1 MPYALSLEDKSGYR
15 HARVTGT
22 NSREAV
28 LGYTQQIYETCLAR
42 NRRMVLIEE
51 HLAGPSLPM
60 SSVYQVV
67 DARVAQAL
75 TAIKKIA
82 YVDFNPEHDLARI
95 EFAEDVAVNRGVNM
109 RLFATVAEAERWLLE
124 EDR

>member
-51 HLAGPSLPM
+51 NLAGPSLPM
-60 SSVYQVV
+60 ASVYQVV
-67 DARVAQAL
+67 DARVAQRS
-75 TAIKKIA
+75 
-82 YVDFNPEHDLARI
+82 PRS
-95 EFAEDVAVNRGVNM
+95 R
-109 RLFATVAEAERWLLE
+109 RLPTWRSIPSTTWRAWNSRKTWR
-124 EDR
+124 